1 MGTPAAQPTRTWIAV
16 PWVSKVIAAA
26 GAGPGRMS
34 SVCAVAADRAVTA
47 ATSQAQSLIP
57 VVATADEA
65 TLRLTVEQ
73 VNGSTAQ
80 PVTVFLSGGP
90 VLGAPAARTAAVR
103 LAQRGRSFT
112 AQARGGRQVLVSVQ
126 GSGRSA
132 VISVFVPQAALR
144 QGVARAW
151 LILAGLGLALVAAG
165 VLVADRLAQAMVRPV
180 GELSAVSRRLAS
192 GDLEARAHPA
202 GPPEVRAVAGG
213 LNHLAA
219 RITDLLREEREASAD
234 LSHRLRT
241 PLTALRLDAE
251 TLHDPGE
258 AGHVSADID
267 ALERAVTQAISEARH
282 PDRAAAAVSCD
293 GAAVV
298 REQAGFWSVLA
309 EETGRTMEIDVTA
322 GPVPVRVTRTDLAAC
337 VDALLGN
344 VFAHTP
350 DGTAF
355 AVTLAGRPGGGARL
369 IITDRGPGFP
379 GAALARRGAST
390 AGSTGL
396 GLDIARRT
404 AAASGGTLT
413 LGTSPGGGATVTVD
427 LGPAPAPGSEI

>member
-1 MGTPAAQPTRTWIAV
+1 MLVLVAFLIPLAVLVRT
-16 PWVSKVIAAA
+16 
-26 GAGPGRMS
+26 
-34 SVCAVAADRAVTA
+34 VAADRAVAA

-57 VVATADEA
+57 VVATAGEA
-65 TLRLTVEQ
+65 TLRLTVDQ

-90 VLGAPAARTAAVR
+90 VLGVPAARTAAVQ
-103 LAQRGRSFT
+103 LAERGRSFT
-112 AQARGGRQVLVSVQ
+112 VVTRSGMQVLVSVQ

-132 VISVFVPQAALR
+132 VISAFVPQAVLR

-151 LILAGLGLALVAAG
+151 LILAGLGLVLVVAG
-165 VLVADRLAQAMVRPV
+165 VLTADRLAQAMIRPI
-180 GELSAVSRRLAS
+180 GQLSAVSRRLAS
-192 GDLEARAHPA
+192 GDLDARAQPA
-202 GPPEVRAVAGG
+202 GPPEVREVAGG

-251 TLHDPGE
+251 ALRDPGE
-258 AGHVSADID
+258 AEHVSADID
-267 ALERAVTQAISEARH
+267 ALERAVTQAISDARR
-282 PDRAAAAVSCD
+282 PDRAAAAAASCD
-293 GAAVV
+293 AAAVV
-298 REQAGFWSVLA
+298 RERAGFWSVLA
-309 EETGRTMEIDVTA
+309 EETGRTMDIDVIA
-322 GPVPVRVTRTDLAAC
+322 GPLPVRVTRADLAAC

-355 AVTLAGRPGGGARL
+355 AITLAGRPGGGARL
-369 IITDRGPGFP
+369 IIADCGPGFP
-379 GAALARRGAST
+379 DAALARRGTST

-413 LGTSPGGGATVTVD
+413 LGTSPGGGATVTLD
-427 LGPAPAPGSEI
+427 LGPTPAPGSEI